1 MLKIT
6 SVANLCSFAPKN
18 RNNNNNNGS
27 MNSNGM
33 LRPLQSDKVQFG
45 RANTAIV
52 KKTLTVGSPDGMH
65 LAPLAGL
72 RDIVNAFKN
81 AGITIVNKASGDS
94 ITTKSKKGGFQEVE
108 PFDMMALLAG
118 KNAKMEVTCD
128 APTFPQVG
136 KKRVIQAIDKII
148 ADKAPKDIPLK
159 KWVNE
164 TVVPFVTG
172 KQKAL

>member
-1 MLKIT
+1 MLKINSVT
-6 SVANLCSFAPKN
+6 SLCSFAPKS
-18 RNNNNNNGS
+18 REHNNNGS
-27 MNSNGM
+27 INKDSM
-33 LRPLQSDKVQFG
+33 LRPLVSDKVQFG
-45 RANTAIV
+45 RREATIV

-81 AGITIVNKASGDS
+81 AGITIVNKTSGDS
-94 ITTKSKKGGFQEVE
+94 ITTKSRKGGFQEVE

-118 KNAKMEVTCD
+118 KNAEMEVTCD
-128 APTFPQVG
+128 GSKFPTVG
-136 KKRVIQAIDKII
+136 KKRVIQAIGKII
-148 ADKAPKDIPLK
+148 DDTAPKDIPLK
-159 KWVNE
+159 KWVKE